1 MMMPEISVWHDF
13 GLGVVTGLGYS
24 VAAAGAAFLCAILW
38 VQMQRL
44 LQGTR
49 RWLQRATNPAAEVLE
64 LAHGVAAI
72 LRLGQLH
79 LARQVSQSSK
89 AIGCR
94 IAAKSVAQA
103 QDLAIFAGPYGLFQG
118 SQRRR

>member
-1 MMMPEISVWHDF
+1 MMPEISVWHDF
-13 GLGVVTGLGYS
+13 GLGVVTGLSYS

-38 VQMQRL
+38 VKMQRL

-49 RWLQRATNPAAEVLE
+49 RWLLSATNPAAKFPE
-64 LAHGVAAI
+64 LTHGFAAI

-79 LARQVSQSSK
+79 VARQVGQGSK

-94 IAAKSVAQA
+94 IAAKTMTQPRDVA
-103 QDLAIFAGPYGLFQG
+103 LFAGPYGLFQG